1 MPQLKPSFV
10 AKICE
15 ELERSKFT
23 EYDFDIKLP
32 DSGKMLVRI
41 IFRYQP
47 AWHLDYHEE
56 ERTDTFT
63 VAQQFLGTTQTRHSK
78 QLVRWIRASPGEVR
92 TEAVHDVDD
101 PASFLRE
108 IPKWCEAI
116 RTDLAA
122 GVKTPDPVAELRSR
136 LQKELDGLIDDPDS
150 SFSVEE
156 LSVVDARFDQLF
168 NEIEALRSKYA
179 IAESK
184 LEELHSAFEEFK
196 AAARTYPKGMW
207 ARLTTNKLVK
217 ATGSIINSP
226 EGRTFLFQQL
236 KKAIGFGSDA

>member
-23 EYDFDIKLP
+23 EYDFDIELP

-92 TEAVHDVDD
+92 TQ
-101 PASFLRE
+101 S
-108 IPKWCEAI
+108 
-116 RTDLAA
+116 T
-122 GVKTPDPVAELRSR
+122 ELNRHP
-136 LQKELDGLIDDPDS
+136 L
-150 SFSVEE
+150 
-156 LSVVDARFDQLF
+156 
-168 NEIEALRSKYA
+168 YA
-179 IAESK
+179 
-184 LEELHSAFEEFK
+184 H
-196 AAARTYPKGMW
+196 
-207 ARLTTNKLVK
+207 
-217 ATGSIINSP
+217 
-226 EGRTFLFQQL
+226 EG
-236 KKAIGFGSDA
+236 